1 MSQDVGVQVPPRA
14 PRRPCRRLYATSS
27 AARVAKDRRRR
38 STASTPRIRPR
49 CSANRLDALARRK
62 DATSA
67 QLALAWLL
75 TRRDYVVPIPGS
87 RNPSRVAQNIAAS
100 DLVLDAEDLRAV
112 DRVAG
117 GGGIGNRN

>member
-1 MSQDVGVQVPPRA
+1 MRQGWRRIGAAGRLRPP
-14 PRRPCRRLYATSS
+14 
-27 AARVAKDRRRR
+27 
-38 STASTPRIRPR
+38 PRIRPR